1 MMWRKTLTRW
11 LCVYAF
17 IAVLLPAEAQ
27 KTAWERL
34 SRFDKAVLCVKYFEG
49 WHGRHYPYIG
59 YGHRLL
65 RGERLSPNISEKQA
79 DSLLRSDLLGRYAL
93 FRRYG
98 KDALLLTVLS
108 YNVGTGTLLG
118 YGRHPKSKLIRK
130 LERGDRNIYREFIAF
145 CRYKGQVLKSLVKRR
160 KIEFALFYIP

>member
-1 MMWRKTLTRW
+1 MWRTTLTRW

-27 KTAWERL
+27 RTAWESL

-49 WHGRHYPYIG
+49 WHDRHYPYIG

-65 RGERLSPNISEKQA
+65 RGERLSPNISERQA

-130 LERGDRNIYREFIAF
+130 LERGDRNIIHEYLAF
-145 CRYKGQVLKSLVKRR
+145 CRYRGKILKGLQRR
-160 KIEFALFYIP
+160 RWVEFALFYVR